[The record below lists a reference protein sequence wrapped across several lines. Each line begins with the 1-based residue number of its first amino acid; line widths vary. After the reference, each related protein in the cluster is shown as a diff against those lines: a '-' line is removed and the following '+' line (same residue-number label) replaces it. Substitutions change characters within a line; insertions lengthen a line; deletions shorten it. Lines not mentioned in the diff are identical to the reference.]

1 MAKITVFV
9 PRRDMMEQFEA
20 IASRY
25 RKGKEVEIRLVHVFG
40 TPDNLISEADGDILV
55 ARGMTHDRL
64 RQLLPMKHTVEIRLS
79 AMDIL
84 EALAEAERLYSPKQI
99 AVMVHNLN
107 FRSLDNFERFCGAR
121 IRIYDVTDEANARVM
136 VTRAIREGAEVI
148 VAAGTVCGICREQ
161 GFPNIHVKT
170 KDGVIDGAL
179 RTAAATAQ
187 TINRERS
194 RTSLMKA
201 IVNRTDAGILAV
213 DERGTILEFNNRL
226 LHFLQISSGALRI
239 GGQIG
244 ELGLPLRWQE
254 ALSGDIATELLEYKD
269 GNYLVQ
275 YQQFRSGEQERSVLI
290 VLKDAEQITKDEGRI
305 RKELVRQ
312 GLTSKY
318 TFSDILGESAE
329 IRNAVRM
336 ARRYSKV
343 DSNVLII
350 AETGCGKELFAHSIH
365 AASSRRNEPFVA
377 INCAALPENLLESE
391 LFGYAAG
398 AFSGAS
404 KNGKVGLFEQANRG
418 TIFLD
423 EVGEIPISLQAK
435 LLRVLQ
441 EKEIRRVGSNTVQ
454 PVDVRV
460 IAATNRDMEKRVAEG
475 AFRADLYYRLDLL
488 DIYIPS
494 LRDRRQDIP
503 LFLDHFLDS
512 LAREMNRPVP
522 RLTARAAERLRSYRW
537 PGNVR
542 ELRNICERLIVLS
555 DGGTVDSV
563 DLESFRVFRRAG
575 ILQTDGGADA
585 GAAGAGTVPA
595 GTESFVSAPAWPADR
610 PPAPEREAGKAEASA
625 AKIPP
630 AREKKK
636 SQLAKELG
644 VSRTTLWRM
653 EKKKKQG
660 G

>member
-25 RKGKEVEIRLVHVFG
+25 RKGSEVEIRLVHVFG
-40 TPDNLISEADGDILV
+40 TPDNLVSEADGDILV

-64 RQLLPMKHTVEIRLS
+64 RQLLPTKHTVEIRLN

-84 EALAEAERLYSPKQI
+84 DALAEAERLYSPKQI
-99 AVMVHNLN
+99 AVMIHNMN
-107 FRSLDNFERFCGAR
+107 FRSLENFERFCGAR

-136 VTRAIREGAEVI
+136 VARAIREGAEVV

-170 KDGVIDGAL
+170 KDNVIDGAL
-179 RTAAATAQ
+179 RTAAATAL

-194 RTSLMKA
+194 RASLMKT
-201 IVNRTDAGILAV
+201 IVNRADAGLLAV
-213 DERGTILEFNNRL
+213 DERGLILEFNNRISR
-226 LHFLQISSGALRI
+226 FLQISSEDLRV
-239 GGQIG
+239 GGNLD
-244 ELGLPLRWQE
+244 ELNVTLHWRE
-254 ALSGDIATELLEYKD
+254 ALSGDIATELLEYRD
-269 GNYLVQ
+269 RSFLVQ
-275 YQQFRSGEQERSVLI
+275 YQQFRSSGMDRGVLI
-290 VLKDAEQITKDEGRI
+290 ILKDAEQITKDEGRI
-305 RKELVRQ
+305 RRELVRQ

-318 TFSDILGESAE
+318 TFADILGESPE

-423 EVGEIPISLQAK
+423 EVGEIPVSLQAK

-441 EKEIRRVGSNTVQ
+441 EKEIRRVGSNSVQ

-475 AFRADLYYRLDLL
+475 SFRADLYYRLDLL
-488 DIYIPS
+488 DIYVPP
-494 LRDRRQDIP
+494 LRERRHDIP
-503 LFLDHFLDS
+503 LLMEAFLDR
-512 LAREMNRPVP
+512 LARELNRPIPVM
-522 RLTARAAERLRSYRW
+522 TARAAERLRDYDW

-555 DGGTVDSV
+555 DGAVIDSV
-563 DLESFRVFRRAG
+563 DLENFRVFRRESS
-575 ILQTDGGADA
+575 L
-585 GAAGAGTVPA
+585 PA
-595 GTESFVSAPAWPADR
+595 GRNEDAKEEAAPDR
-610 PPAPEREAGKAEASA
+610 TNTAPVPDLPSS
-625 AKIPP
+625 PP
-630 AREKKK
+630 AREKGKA
-636 SQLAKELG
+636 QLAKELG

-660 G
+660 

>member
-20 IASRY
+20 IATRY
-25 RKGKEVEIRLVHVFG
+25 RKGSEVEIRLVHVFG
-40 TPDNLISEADGDILV
+40 TPDNLVSEADGDILV

-64 RQLLPMKHTVEIRLS
+64 RQLLPTKHTVEIRLT

-84 EALAEAERLYSPKQI
+84 DALAEAERLYSPKQI
-99 AVMVHNLN
+99 AVMIHNMI
-107 FRSLDNFERFCGAR
+107 FSSLDKFERFCGAR

-136 VTRAIREGAEVI
+136 VARAIREGAEVI

-170 KDGVIDGAL
+170 KDNVIDGAL
-179 RTAAATAQ
+179 RTAAATAL

-194 RTSLMKA
+194 RASLMKT
-201 IVNRTDAGILAV
+201 IVNRSDAALLAV
-213 DERGTILEFNNRL
+213 DERGMILEFNNRVTR
-226 LHFLQISSGALRI
+226 FLEIPSTELKI
-239 GGQIG
+239 GGNLD
-244 ELGLPLRWQE
+244 ELDVTLHWRE
-254 ALSGDIATELLEYKD
+254 ALAGEIATELMEHRERSF
-269 GNYLVQ
+269 LVQ
-275 YQQFRSGEQERSVLI
+275 YQQFRSGDMNRGVLI
-290 VLKDAEQITKDEGRI
+290 ILKDAEQISKDEGRI

-312 GLTSKY
+312 GLTAKY
-318 TFSDILGESAE
+318 TFSDILGDSPE

-404 KNGKVGLFEQANRG
+404 KNGKMGLFEQANRG

-460 IAATNRDMEKRVAEG
+460 IAATNRDMERRVAEG
-475 AFRADLYYRLDLL
+475 SFRADLYYRLDLL
-488 DIYIPS
+488 DIYVPP
-494 LRDRRQDIP
+494 LRERRQDIP
-503 LFLDHFLDS
+503 LLMESFLDR

-522 RLTARAAERLRSYRW
+522 GLTAQAAERLRNYDW

-555 DGGTVDSV
+555 DGEVIDSL
-563 DLESFRVFRRAG
+563 DLESFRVFRRESSLPARR
-575 ILQTDGGADA
+575 DADA
-585 GAAGAGTVPA
+585 KGTADPA
-595 GTESFVSAPAWPADR
+595 GTGTGPVTEAP
-610 PPAPEREAGKAEASA
+610 GL
-625 AKIPP
+625 PP
-630 AREKKK
+630 AREKRKT
-636 SQLAKELG
+636 QLAKELG

-653 EKKKKQG
+653 EKKRKQG
-660 G
+660 